1 MFGAVIS
8 QGDLSLITGIVRFIL
23 RLKIDPLFVLARSMH
38 TRYDTKSASD
48 NLKRPLL
55 ILLWSVLTVYF
66 TIYLLFIF
74 NRLVKAYDESDS
86 EHTIN
91 K

>member
-1 MFGAVIS
+1 
-8 QGDLSLITGIVRFIL
+8 
-23 RLKIDPLFVLARSMH
+23 MH